1 MSGINKVILIGHLG
15 KDPEM
20 RYLEG
25 GVSVTSFPLATSE
38 TFNKDGQKVEQTEWH
53 NIVMWRGLADVAA
66 KFLQKGKLV
75 YIEGKLRTRSF
86 EDKEGIKRYT
96 TEIVAEN
103 FTMLGRKSD
112 FEPDGNSRQTGKGP
126 TNRDTFHNNTAYRRS
141 SVLNPLNPIKKAPR
155 VIGELFYLSNNYL
168 PPGGQWSF
176 KYWVNK
182 VCKCNVVPSP
192 SNIPCERLGYDI
204 SWNCLLYLIS
214 SLISNSAFL

>member
-38 TFNKDGQKVEQTEWH
+38 TFNKDGQKIEQTEWH
-53 NIVMWRGLADVAA
+53 NIVMWRGLADVAG

-86 EDKEGIKRYT
+86 EDKEGVKKYT

-112 FEPDGNSRQTGKGP
+112 FEDNGDRQPGKS
-126 TNRDTFHNNTAYRRS
+126 T
-141 SVLNPLNPIKKAPR
+141 
-155 VIGELFYLSNNYL
+155 
-168 PPGGQWSF
+168 PGGNGTLNGNAADDLPF
-176 KYWVNK
+176 
-182 VCKCNVVPSP
+182 
-192 SNIPCERLGYDI
+192 
-204 SWNCLLYLIS
+204 
-214 SLISNSAFL
+214 